1 MILKGNVIFY
11 VRYII
16 LYCEN
21 ENYFYIYLL
30 ILKKNTYTL
39 KTLINIMNKTYQM
52 EQNIVV
58 CDKMIN
64 GS

>member
-64 GS
+64 VS